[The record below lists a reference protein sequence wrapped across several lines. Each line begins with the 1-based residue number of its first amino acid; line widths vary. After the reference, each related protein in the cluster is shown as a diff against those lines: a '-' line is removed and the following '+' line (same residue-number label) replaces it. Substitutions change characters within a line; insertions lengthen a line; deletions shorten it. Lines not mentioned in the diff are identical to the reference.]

1 MILEQKRR
9 RLSKQ
14 CKGVTQGL
22 NETSWLLQ
30 CWIGASI
37 QALALKYHP
46 DKNPD
51 CSECRAL
58 VRREL
63 FWDVLDKVLGH
74 PWAIFCLICLP
85 WL

>member
-51 CSECRAL
+51 CSECGSLETSIVAS
-58 VRREL
+58 
-63 FWDVLDKVLGH
+63 
-74 PWAIFCLICLP
+74 
-85 WL
+85 